1 MNGWRFYSADNSTN
15 NECFVLLKRMG
26 KEEINWFKL
35 SDEQKDAIKLY
46 VHGHG
51 CDLPTAL
58 KDAWDAA
65 YKDEGY
71 KILETLNE
79 NT

>member
-1 MNGWRFYSADNSTN
+1 VY
-15 NECFVLLKRMG
+15 
-26 KEEINWFKL
+26 
-35 SDEQKDAIKLY
+35 
-46 VHGHG
+46 GHG